1 MWSSPDDEESRA
13 IWLAGE
19 EVGRREERA
28 RIINLLDSLVCDKV
42 FCKDAKIVQVHPRC
56 KAAREHIQLIQRGT
70 DEQGKR

>member
-42 FCKDAKIVQVHPRC
+42 FCRDAKIMQVHPGC
-56 KAAREHIQLIQRGT
+56 KAAREHIELIQRGT
-70 DEQGKR
+70 NEQRKR